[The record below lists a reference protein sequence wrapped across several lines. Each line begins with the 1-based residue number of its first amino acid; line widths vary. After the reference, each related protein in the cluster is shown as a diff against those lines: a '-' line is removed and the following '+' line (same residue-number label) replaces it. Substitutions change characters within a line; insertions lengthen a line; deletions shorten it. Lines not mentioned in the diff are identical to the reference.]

1 MHVCACFVKKFGCT
15 ADPPPCLDNVQ
26 NLVVFFFDG
35 SPKLYKTGG
44 KVGHDDTHPMRCWQ
58 VCKMRLPYCSCYSC
72 NDFIE
77 EEIAIDHFGEGPSKS
92 TEQAKAKA
100 ATI

>member
-1 MHVCACFVKKFGCT
+1 M
-15 ADPPPCLDNVQ
+15 DNVQ
-26 NLVVFFFDG
+26 NLVGFFFDG